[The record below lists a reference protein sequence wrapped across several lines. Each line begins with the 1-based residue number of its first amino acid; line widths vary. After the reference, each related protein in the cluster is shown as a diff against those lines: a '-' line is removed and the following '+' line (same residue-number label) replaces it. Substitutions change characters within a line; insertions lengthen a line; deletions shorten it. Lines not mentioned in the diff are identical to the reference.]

1 VSRIKILLGD
11 PRHSTVGE
19 HSNFVP
25 IGIGYIGTNLLKQFE
40 NYNLELKIETK
51 TEKILALLETWKP
64 DIVGLSHYV
73 WNKFLS
79 KFMCTYA
86 KKINPDC
93 LCVLGGPEFPAG
105 TGARKIE
112 NNDRDKTYD
121 KCLSYLISMPSV
133 DYFSYSDGEVTFL
146 EIVRNYINNN
156 CSIKLMKDKDKSMKG
171 CAYVSKDKNKLV
183 VGEYFPRIGMDGSVK
198 VAGRDIVPS
207 PYTTGLLDKFLDG
220 TYTPAFET
228 ARGCPFMCSFCHQG
242 IDASKIATFSVKRV
256 AEEFEYVGKKLSHLK
271 NGTKDVYI
279 FDNNW
284 GIFQKDIEVSDRIL
298 KIMEKYDWPQFIE
311 CSSPKEKREN
321 LLAINDRLKNRVQI
335 QQSIQSTDHN
345 VLANI
350 KRTNITRKEYIDY
363 LKETEKRGRNA
374 ISEIIIPLPGESE
387 KTYFEGVKFLM
398 EHNVQTVTFTLMILP
413 GSEIAFD
420 QSVKKYALKTK
431 YRVLPKQFGEYK
443 TKKIFEIESVCVAT
457 NTMSFQSYLNCRNY
471 SFIVSLLASSMFI
484 PIYKLLNKLDISWYD
499 FSKELFNTIKDK
511 KYQGKFKDIYNGFC
525 EESLNELFNSKEEAI
540 KFYLKPE
547 NYKSLIQGDI
557 GENLIS
563 KYTVKSFLA
572 VDDIY
577 TTIFYVIKNKYNK
590 GYNEELNS
598 ILNSSEKWLKN
609 LHMINI
615 IIADK
620 KISKKNNKH
629 LLKLDFD
636 FPGWI
641 AKTHLPLERFNKI
654 STYSLY
660 CDFKKVNNIRNEIK
674 NILGTN
680 KNGYKERAF
689 GRFLSRRGLTQFDFL
704 EKNFQKLN

>member
-1 VSRIKILLGD
+1 MNGIKILLGD

-25 IGIGYIGTNLLKQFE
+25 IGIGYIATNLLKQFE
-40 NYNLELKIETK
+40 NNNLELKIATK
-51 TEKILALLETWKP
+51 TEEIFTLLEEWKP
-64 DIVGLSHYV
+64 DIIGFSHYV
-73 WNKFLS
+73 WNKSLS
-79 KFMCTYA
+79 SVMCSYA
-86 KKINPDC
+86 KKLNPNT

-133 DYFSYSDGEVTFL
+133 DYFAYSDGEVTFL
-146 EIVRNYINNN
+146 EVVRNYIKNNY
-156 CSIKLMKDKDKSMKG
+156 SIQTMKDKDKPMKG
-171 CAYVSKDKNKLV
+171 CVYVSKDESRLV

-198 VAGRDIVPS
+198 SEGRDIIPS

-220 TYTPAFET
+220 TFTPAFET
-228 ARGCPFMCSFCHQG
+228 ARGCPFLCSFCHQG
-242 IDASKIATFSVKRV
+242 IDASKITTFSVERM

-284 GIFQKDIEVSDRIL
+284 GIFQKDIELSDHIL

-311 CSSPKEKREN
+311 CSSPKEKKEN
-321 LLAINDRLKNRVQI
+321 LLVINDKLKNRVQI
-335 QQSIQSTDHN
+335 QQSMQSMDHN
-345 VLANI
+345 VLAKI
-350 KRTNITRKEYIDY
+350 KRTNVTKKEYIDY

-374 ISEIIIPLPGESE
+374 LSEIIIPLPGESE

-398 EHNVQTVTFTLMILP
+398 EHNVQAQTFTLMMLP

-420 QSVKKYALKTK
+420 LSVKNYGLKAK
-431 YRVLPKQFGEYK
+431 YRVLPKQFGEYNG
-443 TKKIFEIESVCVAT
+443 KKLFEIEPVCVET
-457 NTMSFQSYLNCRNY
+457 NTMSFQNYLNCRNY
-471 SFIVSLLASSMFI
+471 SFIVNLLASNVFI
-484 PIYKLLNKLDISWYD
+484 PIYKLLKKLDINWYD
-499 FSKELFNTIKDK
+499 FSKKMFNTIKDK

-525 EESLNELFNSKEEAI
+525 EESLNELFNSEEEAI
-540 KFYLKPE
+540 KFYSKSE
-547 NYKSLIQGDI
+547 NYKLLLQGDI

-563 KYTVKSFLA
+563 KYTAKSFLA
-572 VDDIY
+572 LDDIY
-577 TTIFYVIKNKYNK
+577 TTIFYIIKNKFNK
-590 GYNEELNS
+590 GYNEELSS

-615 IIADK
+615 IIGDK
-620 KISKKNNKH
+620 KISEKNNKH
-629 LLKLDFD
+629 LLKLEFD
-636 FPGWI
+636 FPEWI
-641 AKTHLPLERFNKI
+641 SKTHLPLEKFNKI
-654 STYSLY
+654 STYSLHY
-660 CDFKKVNNIRNEIK
+660 DSKKVNNIRNEIK

-689 GRFLSRRGLTQFDFL
+689 GRFLYRRGLTQFNFL